1 MIRSVRNSQRLGKE
15 EFLTPTHAFQ
25 STKSNF
31 YHIERIAL
39 KLNHGLCTLFEVG
52 MFFLLWDMENKVRI
66 LDLKT
71 LMGF

>member
-1 MIRSVRNSQRLGKE
+1 MARSVRNSQKLGRE
-15 EFLTPTHAFQ
+15 SFLIPTHVFQ
-25 STKSNF
+25 STKSSF

-39 KLNHGLCTLFEVG
+39 ELNHGFRTLFYVG
-52 MFFLLWDMENKVRI
+52 MFFLLWDMENGVMI